1 MVGLLTEVSSYN
13 AKVHPHLPKLRALL
27 AGLAEKADL
36 HPEVIVVRHPFGV
49 TERSQWDAAWKD
61 WDDVVA
67 EGREKKLGRT
77 PDGEIEW
84 KRLDFNWPLWILFS
98 SGTTGASR
106 ALFLGSRSSSRIPN
120 VRVKV
125 APSKLGRTP
134 KMDDGSRYNVS
145 AGQSST
151 GLVECLSSRRRSS

>member
-1 MVGLLTEVSSYN
+1 MLVSYN

-27 AGLAEKADL
+27 AGLAEKSGQ
-36 HPEVIVVRHPFGV
+36 HPEVIIVRHPFGV
-49 TERSQWDAAWKD
+49 TERSRWDAAWKD

-98 SGTTGASR
+98 SGTTG
-106 ALFLGSRSSSRIPN
+106 
-120 VRVKV
+120 V
-125 APSKLGRTP
+125 
-134 KMDDGSRYNVS
+134 
-145 AGQSST
+145 
-151 GLVECLSSRRRSS
+151 LS